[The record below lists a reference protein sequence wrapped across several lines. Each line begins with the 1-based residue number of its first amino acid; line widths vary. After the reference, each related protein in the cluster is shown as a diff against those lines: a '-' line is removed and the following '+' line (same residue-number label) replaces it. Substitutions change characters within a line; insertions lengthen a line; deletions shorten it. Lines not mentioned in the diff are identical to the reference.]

1 MGLPRAIK
9 AHALNNYQEAEVHY
23 RRAYEQ
29 GKANEIL
36 YQNFGALL
44 KKIGKREEAISI
56 FEEGIRLFQGHA
68 GIKRNYANLLRSE
81 YPSYA
86 VELYIEAIHCS
97 LTSSKGLDIINAC
110 CDDLIGLLREKD
122 LLYWSRSLIATALSM
137 FEPTPSLLKDLL
149 IISDRL
155 NLSLESK
162 EAVIAAIDLSLKSA
176 PLKDAVS
183 LDFALATHY
192 LSDTQHKRS
201 LTYFESALQRIRNA
215 PRLQDADH
223 SAVQELVDTNSW
235 NFACALLS
243 LREFNRGWSLFEHG
257 LRTPADGHQKW
268 QRALVKPFSSD
279 QIPLWRGEKNPNK
292 RLLIL
297 DEQGIGDCM
306 MFASLIP
313 ALLPEVQNIGFF
325 LTPRLETIYRRSFE
339 SEIKRHQ
346 VDIYTIND
354 LQNNKLMP
362 NFFDYQIP
370 LGSICQHRFTS
381 IESYGPR
388 IPILISD
395 EALAKKLRND
405 YLAGDQSPKLLVGI
419 SWRGGGRGTRIKQKS
434 IDAEIFGELM
444 LKHPHVR
451 FLDVQYGNTSDQVS
465 LWKDMG
471 IDVIHDPRID
481 PLKDMDQW
489 LSQVKACDAVLSV
502 ANTTIH
508 GAGGLNIPTLCLL
521 SVHSDWRWLVD
532 SNIKRSYWYPS
543 VGIAR
548 ESKSSDDSWA
558 TALHDVHDWLQN
570 GCPMP
575 IGSAY

>member
-1 MGLPRAIK
+1 MGLPRAVK
-9 AHALNNYQEAEVHY
+9 AHAQNNYQEAEVHY

-29 GKANEIL
+29 GKPNEIL

-81 YPSYA
+81 YPSHA

-97 LTSSKGLDIINAC
+97 LTNSKNLDIIKAC

-137 FEPTPSLLKDLL
+137 FEPSPSLLKDLL

-155 NLSLESK
+155 NDSIESK
-162 EAVIAAIDLSLKSA
+162 QAVIAAINLTLKSA

-192 LSDTQHKRS
+192 LSDSQHKRS
-201 LTYFESALQRIRNA
+201 LTYFESALQRIRKA
-215 PRLQDADH
+215 PRIQDADF
-223 SAVQELVDTNSW
+223 SEVQELVDTNSW

-257 LRTPADGHQKW
+257 LRTPADGHQRW

-279 QIPLWRGEKNPNK
+279 QIPLWRGEKDPNK

-313 ALLPEVQNIGFF
+313 ALLSETKNIGFF
-325 LTPRLETIYRRSFE
+325 LTPRLEPIYMRSFKN
-339 SEIKRHQ
+339 EIKKHQ
-346 VDIYTIND
+346 VNIYTVND
-354 LQNNKLMP
+354 LQNKKLMP
-362 NFFDYQIP
+362 NLFDYQTP

-388 IPILISD
+388 VPILISD
-395 EALAKKLRND
+395 EVLAKKLRND
-405 YLAGDQSPKLLVGI
+405 YLARDQSPKLLVGI
-419 SWRGGGRGTRIKQKS
+419 SWRGGGRGSRIKQKS
-434 IDAEIFGELM
+434 LDVEIFAELM
-444 LKHPHVR
+444 LKHPDIR
-451 FLDVQYGNTSDQVS
+451 FIDVQYGNTSDQVS
-465 LWKDMG
+465 LWRDMG
-471 IDVIHDPRID
+471 IDVVHDSRID

-521 SVHSDWRWLVD
+521 SVFSDWRWLVD

-548 ESKSSDDSWA
+548 QSKSPEASWA
-558 TALHDVHDWLQN
+558 TALQYVDDWLEN
-570 GCPMP
+570 RCPMP
-575 IGSAY
+575 TGPAY